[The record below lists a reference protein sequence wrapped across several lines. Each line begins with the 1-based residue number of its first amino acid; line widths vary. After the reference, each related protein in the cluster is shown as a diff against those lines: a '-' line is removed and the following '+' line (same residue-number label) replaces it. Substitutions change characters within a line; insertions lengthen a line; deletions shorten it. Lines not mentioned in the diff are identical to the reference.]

1 MYQIITLKFNIFIK
15 KIIMKRKFMF
25 VAAIAAGMVMTSCG
39 ESEANVED
47 ESVDL
52 TETPMPEEEESSTP
66 DKDAMNEAQDKVDDA
81 MGDAQDMVDDAK
93 KQAEDAI
100 KKGMEDAKKAKED
113 AMKMLQDL

>member
-1 MYQIITLKFNIFIK
+1 
-15 KIIMKRKFMF
+15 MKRKFMF

-81 MGDAQDMVDDAK
+81 MGDAQDMVDDAMGDAQDMVDDAK